1 MSKVVATFNTI
12 KGPKAIGPYSTVA
25 IYNKMMF
32 VSGQLGINPATM
44 ELVSDDVE
52 LQTRQAL
59 DNLATIFTETN
70 TSFSHVIKNTIFLKV
85 TLD

>member
-32 VSGQLGINPATM
+32 VSGQLGIDPATM

-59 DNLATIFTETN
+59 DNLVIIFGETN
-70 TSFSHVIKNTIFLKV
+70 TGFSHVIKNTIFLKV